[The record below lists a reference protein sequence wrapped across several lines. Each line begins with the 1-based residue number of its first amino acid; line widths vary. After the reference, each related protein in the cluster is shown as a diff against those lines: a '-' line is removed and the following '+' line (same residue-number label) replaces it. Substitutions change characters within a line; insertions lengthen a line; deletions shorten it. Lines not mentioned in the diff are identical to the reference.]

1 MLKRG
6 DRVGIVACSNAL
18 PLQDK
23 VEIAQLVDVLT
34 GFGLTPV
41 LSPYIFAENS
51 AFSGS
56 GKQRA
61 DALNTFY
68 ADDSIKVIFDIS
80 GGDLANELLDKID
93 FNLVQRKPKPF
104 FGYSD
109 LTTIIDS
116 LYTKTQVQS
125 YLYQVRCLV
134 WEDKIQQTANFE
146 NSLFYGKDD
155 LYQIRWDFI
164 RESNMEGIVVG
175 GNIRCLLKLSGTGFM
190 PDFKGK
196 ILFLESYSGG
206 AARMMSYLNQIK
218 QLGVFNE
225 ISGLLLGT
233 FTRMEEK
240 QECPDIIE
248 LVTQVTADWDFPIAK
263 TEDVGHRNTSK
274 CLIIGKAYTIKNN
287 A

>member
-18 PLQDK
+18 PLKDK
-23 VEIAQLVDVLT
+23 DEISQLVNVLS
-34 GFGLTPV
+34 GFGLIPV

-51 AFSGS
+51 VFSGS

-61 DALNTFY
+61 DALNSFY
-68 ADDSIKVIFDIS
+68 ENDSIKAIFDVS

-93 FNLVQRKPKPF
+93 FDLVQRKPKPF

-109 LTTIIDS
+109 LTTIIDA
-116 LYTKTQVQS
+116 LYTKTQMQS

-134 WEDKIQQTANFE
+134 WEDKLQQTANFE

-155 LYQIRWDFI
+155 LYQIHWDFI
-164 RESNMEGIVVG
+164 RGSHMEGIVVG

-190 PDFKGK
+190 PDFQDK

-218 QLGVFNE
+218 QLGVFDK

-240 QECPDIIE
+240 QEHPDIVE
-248 LVTQVTADWDFPIAK
+248 LVTRVADGWNFPIAK

-274 CLIIGKAYTIKNN
+274 CLIIGKAYAIKK
-287 A
+287 